1 MKKDKMSLH
10 YQENLEDQYDC
21 IDRIVINGYIG
32 KLQIPGG
39 FRNWY
44 RDFNGD
50 DKDLTQSRLVKFA
63 GRYSRRIYAFA
74 EKRGI
79 PV

>member
-1 MKKDKMSLH
+1 MQKDKLSLH
-10 YQENLEDQYDC
+10 YQANLEDQYDC
-21 IDRIVINGYIG
+21 TDRIVVNGYIG

-50 DKDLTQSRLVKFA
+50 DKDLTPEPLSQICGKIFKTHLC
-63 GRYSRRIYAFA
+63 IC
-74 EKRGI
+74 
-79 PV
+79 